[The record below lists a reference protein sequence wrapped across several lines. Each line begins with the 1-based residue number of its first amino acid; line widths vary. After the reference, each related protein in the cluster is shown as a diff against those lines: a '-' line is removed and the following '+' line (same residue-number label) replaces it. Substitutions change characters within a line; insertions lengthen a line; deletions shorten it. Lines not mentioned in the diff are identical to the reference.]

1 MICRPEDEN
10 GDVLPVLSSSDL
22 LRDTS
27 AETVMVRNRLA
38 FLVGDWWENPTW
50 GNAIVEMLKE
60 SRLTEADGRAIA
72 GYLSSYVR
80 ETAGVLDVRDVQYSM
95 EEGRLRFS
103 CVIES
108 DKGSANVQY
117 EI

>member
-1 MICRPEDEN
+1 MSCRPVDAS
-10 GDVLPVLSSSDL
+10 GDILPVLRSSDL
-22 LRDTS
+22 LRGRQAA
-27 AETVMVRNRLA
+27 AELVRDRLR
-38 FLVGDWWENPTW
+38 LLSGDWWENPSW

-72 GYLSSYVR
+72 SYLSSYVR

>member
-1 MICRPEDEN
+1 MIYRPVDEN
-10 GDVLPVLSSSDL
+10 GDALPVLSASDL
-22 LRDTS
+22 LRDTG
-27 AETVMVRNRLA
+27 AVAALAKNRLA
-38 FLVGDWWENPTW
+38 LLAGDWWENPTW

-72 GYLSSYVR
+72 SYLSSYVR

-95 EEGRLRFS
+95 EEGRLCFS

>member
-1 MICRPEDEN
+1 MIYRPADES

-22 LRDTS
+22 LRDTGTM
-27 AETVMVRNRLA
+27 AAFVKDRLSL
-38 FLVGDWWENPTW
+38 LVGDWWENPSW

-72 GYLSSYVR
+72 SYLSSYVR

-95 EEGRLRFS
+95 EKGRLCFS

-108 DKGSANVQY
+108 NKGSANVQY